1 MQFFFLSMI
10 SNPFSITYIASA
22 LLTMGLMAFIFVK
35 RKEDISSYTYLLLT
49 CTAVWSLFYGLE
61 LSSSNSTDILL
72 YLQMEYIGIS
82 LLPVFYLFYIINY
95 TGAEKYFNKAA
106 YPFFFVVPLV
116 TIGMLISNEVHHL
129 FYAQSSFKTIDYFYY
144 HAFVPGP
151 FYYIHVVYSYTL
163 IASGIFLLLKAY
175 KGQNKRQRNNILI
188 LLSGTVIP
196 FFTSIAY
203 IFHFRPEGF
212 IDLTPLGFLVM
223 SLILAYGAFTSK
235 LFEMAPLV
243 MNYLYEIIPDAIFV
257 LDRDSNVINTNPG
270 AIKLIK
276 SGILEK
282 CLKDENC
289 LHFEEISDVEEIK
302 HKEVKVGDKYFF
314 ITKKAVTEGNN
325 RQIGLM
331 LIVKDV
337 TELKNLE
344 HMQELLM
351 SIALNFINTPLED
364 YEKTVYVSLEK
375 MGRYVNAE
383 RAYVVGY
390 NHLKGFINLT
400 HEWRQEGVASVFEEV
415 QNINMEKIKELLE
428 IHRKRESFFV
438 EDTKSL
444 VVGSPLFE
452 SLKFRKG
459 KSFLAIPMLEGSNLI
474 GFLGFDWLYKNHKY
488 SPKEQQLLQLFAEI
502 LVNLINRKEVNNIIK
517 QQTEIER
524 LTAEI
529 SSDFVRANTQNVQDI
544 ITRTL
549 EKLGRFL
556 QVDSAFLIQFGEK
569 QNFQIM
575 EWSLIPRNKPQQ
587 LVVENYNWLNRQ
599 ISKGMLRIDKV
610 EDLPHEA
617 EAERNDLIPWGIKS
631 MITTAIRNNNQNAGA
646 MGFQMLSRHRQWT
659 DEDANLL
666 RIFSNIIGEAVL
678 KVEREKE
685 LIQAKNL
692 AEAANKAKSEF
703 LSNTSH
709 EIRTPL
715 NGMLGFTELL
725 RNTKLNKIQLEYVE
739 NAIMS
744 ANTLM
749 AVINDILDFSK
760 IESGKLEL
768 DIVHSDIVQ
777 LVEKSSDIVKIMAI
791 QKGLELLLN
800 IQPDTPRY
808 AYVDPIRLK
817 QIMVNLLSNAVKFTT
832 EGEVEICLKFKEIDE
847 FQGQFTL
854 SVRDTGIGIR
864 NEDKSKLFKA
874 FSQADS
880 SITRKYGGTG
890 LGLIISNSL
899 AEKMGSKID
908 FTSEYGKGSVFSMS
922 FVSRYERK
930 KTEDSAGS
938 FPIKRVLI
946 VDDNV
951 NNRKILEHNFMYWGL
966 DFSSAESAREAL
978 VLLGKDPNF
987 DVVLIDYNMP
997 EMDGLTAVAAIREKK
1012 LLDPEKQV
1020 VILLHSSSDDQ
1031 TINERARE
1039 LQIRQTITKPL
1050 KSSDLLFYLKN
1061 MSLENP
1067 VADVVKAPESSVIPE
1082 KPADF
1087 SKHFCIL
1094 VAEDVKMNM
1103 MLVVQLVRKRFPNAT
1118 ILEAGNGKEALELL
1132 ESNLPDLILMDV
1144 QMPVMDGLDACRY
1157 IRTHDN
1163 PQVRSLPVIALTA
1176 GVSKSEQEMCKL
1188 AGMTDFISKPIDKK
1202 ILYQAMLKHAA
1213 FASGKQLTEVEDS
1226 EKPMDISLHFNKNNL
1241 LDKILNDK
1249 DLYKQ
1254 LMSQSLKEFDKDVNE
1269 LLENIKS
1276 ENQDRI
1282 KSAAHRLK
1290 GSAFNM
1296 EFIRLGSLARIVE
1309 QNAAD
1314 LFLLETE
1321 SEKLQTEWLT
1331 LKDIITNE
1339 V

>member
-1 MQFFFLSMI
+1 M
-10 SNPFSITYIASA
+10 TYVYIR
-22 LLTMGLMAFIFVK
+22 
-35 RKEDISSYTYLLLT
+35 RKEGMSHYIYLLLT
-49 CTAVWSLFYGLE
+49 CAAVWSLFYGLE
-61 LSSSNSTDILL
+61 LGSSTDEDIKF

-82 LLPVFYLFYIINY
+82 LLPVFYIFYIFNY
-95 TGAEKYFNKAA
+95 TGIEKSLNKSI
-106 YPFFFVVPLV
+106 YPFFFVIPLITV
-116 TIGMLISNEVHHL
+116 AMVMSNDVHHL
-129 FYAQSSFKTIDYFYY
+129 FYAQSSFKTITYYYY

-151 FYYIHVVYSYTL
+151 FYYIHVVYSYCL
-163 IASGIFLLLKAY
+163 IAAGILLLLKTY
-175 KGQNKRQRNNILI
+175 KGQNKKQRGNILI
-188 LLSGTVIP
+188 LLSGTVVP
-196 FFTSIAY
+196 FFSSIAY
-203 IFHFRPEGF
+203 IFNLRPEGF
-212 IDLTPLGFLVM
+212 IDLTPLGFLIM
-223 SLILAYGAFTSK
+223 SAILAYGAVTNK
-235 LFEMAPLV
+235 LFEMTPMVL
-243 MNYLYEIIPDAIFV
+243 NYLYQIIPDAIFV
-257 LDRDSNVINTNPG
+257 LDRDSTIINTNPG
-270 AIKLIK
+270 ALKLLK
-276 SGILEK
+276 SGILEE
-282 CLKDENC
+282 CFRVENC
-289 LHFEEISDVEEIK
+289 LHFEEISDVDETK
-302 HKEVKVGDKYFF
+302 YQEVKVGDKYFF
-314 ITKKAVTEGNN
+314 ITKKAVTERKN

-331 LIVKDV
+331 LIVKDI

-351 SIALNFINTPLED
+351 SISLNFINTSLDD
-364 YEKTVYVSLEK
+364 YEKTVYVSLEQ

-383 RAYVVGY
+383 RAYIVGFNY
-390 NHLKGFINLT
+390 DKGHINLT
-400 HEWRQEGVASVFEEV
+400 HEWCNQGVSSIFNEV
-415 QNINMEKIKELLE
+415 QNVNLEAIKELID
-428 IHRKRESFFV
+428 IHKKRESFFI
-438 EDTKSL
+438 EDMEVL
-444 VVGSPLFE
+444 MEGSPLFE
-452 SLKFRKG
+452 SLKFKKE

-488 SPKEQQLLQLFAEI
+488 SLKEQQLLQLFAEI
-502 LVNLINRKEVNNIIK
+502 LVNLISRKEVNNIIK
-517 QQTEIER
+517 KQAEVER

-529 SSDFVRANTQNVQDI
+529 STDFVRANTQNIQDVI
-544 ITRTL
+544 VKNL

-556 QVDSAFLIQFGEK
+556 QVDSAFMIEFNKGQE
-569 QNFQIM
+569 FQIS
-575 EWSLIPRNKPQQ
+575 EWSLIPRNKPKQIAF
-587 LVVENYNWLNRQ
+587 ENYSWLNRQ
-599 ISKGMLRIDKV
+599 LNKGMLCINKV
-610 EDLPHEA
+610 EEMPHEA
-617 EAERNDLIPWGIKS
+617 EAERNDFTSWGIKS
-631 MITTAIRNNNQNAGA
+631 MMSISIINNNQTVGA

-666 RIFSNIIGEAVL
+666 KIFSNIIGEAVF

-685 LIQAKNL
+685 LIQAKNQ

-777 LVEKSSDIVKIMAI
+777 LVEKSSDIVKIMAS

-800 IQPDTPRY
+800 VQPDTPRY

-832 EGEVEICLKFKEIDE
+832 KGEVEICLKFKEIDE

-854 SVRDTGIGIR
+854 AVRDTGIGIR

-930 KTEDSAGS
+930 RTEDSAGS

-946 VDDNV
+946 IDDNA

-966 DFSSAESAREAL
+966 DFSSVESAKEAL
-978 VLLGKDPNF
+978 ALLEKDPDF
-987 DVVLIDYNMP
+987 DVVMIDYNMP

-1012 LLDPEKQV
+1012 LLDPQKQA
-1020 VILLHSSSDDQ
+1020 IIMLHSSSEDQ
-1031 TINERARE
+1031 AINERARA

-1061 MSLENP
+1061 MSLSNPTEN
-1067 VADVVKAPESSVIPE
+1067 VSKVPESSTIRE

-1087 SKHFCIL
+1087 SKQFCIL

-1103 MLVVQLVRKRFPNAT
+1103 MLVVQLIRKRFPNAV
-1118 ILEAGNGKEALELL
+1118 ILEASNGKEALDLL
-1132 ESNLPDLILMDV
+1132 ENNLPDLILMDV

-1176 GVSKSEQEMCKL
+1176 GVSKSEQELCKL
-1188 AGMTDFISKPIDKK
+1188 AGMSDFISKPIDKK
-1202 ILYQAMLKHAA
+1202 MLYQIMLKHTAS
-1213 FASGKQLTEVEDS
+1213 ASGKQHVEVEED
-1226 EKPMDISLHFNKNNL
+1226 EKLLDISLHFNKNNL
-1241 LDKILNDK
+1241 LDKIQNDK

-1254 LMSQSLKEFDKDVNE
+1254 LMSQSLKEFEKDVHE
-1269 LLENIKS
+1269 LLENIKT
-1276 ENQDRI
+1276 EDPDRI
-1282 KSAAHRLK
+1282 KSVAHRLK

-1296 EFIRLGSLARIVE
+1296 EFTRLGSLAKVVE
-1309 QNAAD
+1309 QNAGD
-1314 LFLLETE
+1314 QYLLEPE
-1321 SEKLQTEWLT
+1321 SEKLQKEWLI
-1331 LKDIITNE
+1331 LKNIIANE